1 MKNRYWI
8 LLAGLILFSC
18 GRYNDDEV
26 KTFDDK
32 IAAYVKKNN
41 LDMTRSE
48 SGLYYNIQNEGEGDP
63 IKPTDVISAIYK
75 GKLLNGKV
83 FDEQKE
89 PTELTL
95 KNLVHG
101 WREIAYYLK
110 PGGKATIICP
120 PQLGYG
126 QQAIGEIPEEA
137 VLIFEIE
144 IVDAY

>member
-1 MKNRYWI
+1 MKHLFWI
-8 LLAGLILFSC
+8 LLVGLTFFSC
-18 GRYNDDEV
+18 GRYNDDEL

-48 SGLYYNIQNEGEGDP
+48 SGLYYNIQNEGEGDL

-83 FDEQKE
+83 FDEKKE

-126 QQAIGEIPEEA
+126 QQAIGEIPEDA
-137 VLIFEIE
+137 ILIFDIE
-144 IVDAY
+144 IIDAY